1 MKSLRLSVIFS
12 LFFAATLFAVNLNVH
27 AQDAPKA
34 QPARADAAKSD
45 ADFKSDY
52 QAKMAKFD
60 QHYQKLK
67 QKEASTNDPAMKA
80 DIEKITTRMEA
91 VKADMS
97 RYEANAANMS
107 DQDKEQARTSI
118 KNQMTEIKQMNEAA
132 MAKYGKGGKQDGK
145 GQSDVEQ
152 GGGDKNKE
160 MQKQK
165 AQEEMKGEKRN
176 KKEGEP
182 K

>member
-1 MKSLRLSVIFS
+1 MKSLNLKSITALFIALTLTSGASVAF
-12 LFFAATLFAVNLNVH
+12 
-27 AQDAPKA
+27 AQDAPQA
-34 QPARADAAKSD
+34 PAERSGGAKSD
-45 ADFKSDY
+45 AEFKSDY

-80 DIEKITTRMEA
+80 DIQKITTRMEA

-97 RYEANAANMS
+97 RYEANSAKMS
-107 DQDKEQARTSI
+107 DQEKEQARTSI
-118 KNQMTEIKQMNEAA
+118 KNQMNEIKQMNDAA
-132 MAKYGKGGKQDGK
+132 MAKYGKSGKQNNK
-145 GQSDVEQ
+145 GQSDVQQ

-160 MQKQK
+160 MQKEK
-165 AQEEMKGEKRN
+165 AREEMKGEKRN
-176 KKEGEP
+176 KKESEP

>member
-1 MKSLRLSVIFS
+1 MKSLRMNVIFS
-12 LFFAATLFAVNLNVH
+12 LFFAATLLAGNLMVQ

-34 QPARADAAKSD
+34 QPSRADATKSD

-80 DIEKITTRMEA
+80 DIQKITTRREA

-97 RYEANAANMS
+97 RYEANSAKMT
-107 DQDKEQARTSI
+107 DQEKEQARTSI
-118 KNQMTEIKQMNEAA
+118 KNQMNEIKQMNDAA
-132 MAKYGKGGKQDGK
+132 MARYGKGGKQDGK
-145 GQSDVEQ
+145 DQSEVQQ
-152 GGGDKNKE
+152 GEGNKNKE
-160 MQKQK
+160 MQKEK